1 MVLLAGIEY
10 NREEEEDEQRSAGT
24 KKPLNVIHCNET
36 TTTASNEEK
45 GTNKLERNVEAAL
58 MNKTKSPVGCIS
70 WFKIFLFLGESWI
83 CKMIV

>member
-10 NREEEEDEQRSAGT
+10 NREEDEDEQRSAGT
-24 KKPLNVIHCNET
+24 KKPLNVIHCDKKDET

-70 WFKIFLFLGESWI
+70 WFKIFLFLGES
-83 CKMIV
+83 